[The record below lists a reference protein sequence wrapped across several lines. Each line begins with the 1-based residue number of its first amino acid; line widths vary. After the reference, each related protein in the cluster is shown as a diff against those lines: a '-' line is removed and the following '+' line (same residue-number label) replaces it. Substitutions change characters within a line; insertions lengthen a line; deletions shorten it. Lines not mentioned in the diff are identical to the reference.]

1 MTSSLTPTVEEKKP
15 TDQNSLRQYIFLIQG
30 KRLRI
35 SRLVLALIFPTMA
48 DTAYVGGS
56 TITTCIGSTWI
67 LNVSISTSGWNFSV
81 SNKPFSRYCLSS
93 PFRTFLRYL
102 GIQTT

>member
-15 TDQNSLRQYIFLIQG
+15 TDQNSFCQYIFLIQG
-30 KRLRI
+30 KRWRI
-35 SRLVLALIFPTMA
+35 SRLVWALILPTMA
-48 DTAYVGGS
+48 DTAYFGGI
-56 TITTCIGSTWI
+56 TIPKWIGSIWM
-67 LNVSISTSGWNFSV
+67 LQVSIAMSGWNLSI
-81 SNKPFSRYCLSS
+81 SNKPFSRYCWSS